1 MKKSYL
7 AIIAI
12 ALCGACSKT
21 RETPNGLKVKVL
33 REGEGEFAVPGQ
45 FVVMTMLLKDSRDSV
60 WRDTRREGVPMMI
73 PVRDTS
79 FIKDEKGVES
89 VFRVLKKGDSV
100 MVATTAKSIF
110 EGQPM
115 PPGVKPEDEFTILLC
130 VKEVA
135 DREGINRLQ
144 EKVQAEAYR
153 KNRMQQEGQ
162 LTLDTVAIDVYL
174 AEKKINAVKDKSG
187 LRYVI
192 TQQGTGAK
200 PVPSST
206 VTVNYKGSLLEDGR
220 VFDQSQNPVE
230 FPLGNMI
237 QGWQIGFQLLPKG
250 TKATLYIPSS
260 LGYGPNGYQPD
271 IPPNAILVFDVELID
286 FK

>member
-1 MKKSYL
+1 MIKPYL

-12 ALCGACSKT
+12 VLCAACSKT
-21 RETPNGLKVKVL
+21 RETPNGLQVKVL
-33 REGEGEFAVPGQ
+33 REGEGKFAGPGQ
-45 FVVMTMLLKDSRDSV
+45 FLVMSMLLKDSKDSV
-60 WRDTRREGVPMMI
+60 WRDTRREALPMMI
-73 PVRDTS
+73 PVRDTT

-100 MVATTAKSIF
+100 IVPAMAKSLF

-130 VKEVA
+130 VKEVT
-135 DREGINRLQ
+135 DRAGINKLQ
-144 EKVQAEAYR
+144 EKMQAEAYK
-153 KNRMQQEGQ
+153 KNRVQQDGQ
-162 LTLDTVAIDVYL
+162 LAMDTVAIDTYL
-174 AEKKINAVKDKSG
+174 AERKINAIKDKSG

-192 TQQGTGAK
+192 TRQGSGTK
-200 PVPSST
+200 PVISSI
-206 VTVNYKGSLLEDGR
+206 VTVNYKGSLLEGGK
-220 VFDQSQNPVE
+220 VFDQSQSPLV
-230 FPLGNMI
+230 FPLGNFI

-260 LGYGPNGYQPD
+260 LGYGSNGYQPD
-271 IPPNAILVFDVELID
+271 IPPNANLVFNVELID